1 MIKLLHLM
9 TVTPELVAA
18 EDENG
23 NDLVYLGL
31 LTETGF
37 QTPTETFTR
46 NKGKSKAIHITGLF
60 NWTGTVC
67 YIEIPAGY
75 SGTKNLWVW
84 SGTFQK
90 KITLGCMKLPIL

>member
-9 TVTPELVAA
+9 SVTPELVAP

-46 NKGKSKAIHITGLF
+46 NKGKSKAIPITGLLIGPERF
-60 NWTGTVC
+60 VISKC
-67 YIEIPAGY
+67 LQSI
-75 SGTKNLWVW
+75 WV
-84 SGTFQK
+84 SHT
-90 KITLGCMKLPIL
+90 IISYLGANRS